1 MMNILCDALAIVLG
15 LICGAA
21 MSVAVSCAW
30 CVLMLPAR
38 LQDRL
43 RGASS
48 ASLTWALWLGLSY
61 SAAANALG
69 LSLHLPPWC
78 GAAAMLGG
86 GMFVGMLA
94 SALGE
99 ILEVT
104 PVLMRRFRLG
114 SVSRGMRWMLLLGKG
129 LGAALASLALMR

>member
-1 MMNILCDALAIVLG
+1 MSILPDALAVVLG
-15 LICGAA
+15 LVTGAA

-43 RGASS
+43 KVASS
-48 ASLTWALWLGLSY
+48 APLTWALCLGLVF
-61 SAAANALG
+61 SAAANALNF
-69 LSLHLPPWC
+69 SLHLPTWC
-78 GAAAMLGG
+78 GAAALLAG

-129 LGAALASLALMR
+129 LGAALASLLLSP